1 MTQIS
6 IEVDGVRESVAAFEK
21 VERGV
26 VDFRQL
32 GVWNA
37 VESEFYKI
45 QKTIFDSEGAAGQGG
60 KWKPLSTGY
69 AKVKQRI
76 YGNMPILQAS
86 GAMYREF
93 TSKAGSVDKQA
104 QEMTLGFSSPAVYHM
119 GKGARSKM
127 PYRSSLDLTQAQQEQ
142 LLDPV
147 KKKMKQL
154 IDNAKLRDIRGF

>member
-6 IEVDGVRESVAAFEK
+6 IEVDGVRETVAAFEK
-21 VERGV
+21 VERGI

-32 GVWNA
+32 GTWDW

-45 QKTIFDSEGAAGQGG
+45 QKQIFDSEGSAGRGG
-60 KWKPLSTGY
+60 KWKPLSTNY
-69 AKVKQRI
+69 AVAKAKH

-93 TSKAGSVDKQA
+93 TSKAGQVDKQA
-104 QEMTLGFSSPAVYHM
+104 QEMTLGFSAPAIYHM
-119 GKGARSKM
+119 GKGGRTKM
-127 PYRSSLDLTQAQQEQ
+127 PYRSSLDLTPEQEKTI
-142 LLDPV
+142 LKPV
-147 KKKMKQL
+147 EKKIRQL